1 MARLGRFISRFANLF
16 RNNSAEEEL
25 AREVASHLALLTEE
39 YERRGMSLQD
49 AQIAAKRAYGGVEQA
64 KQAHRDERS
73 MLWIEQA
80 VQDFRYALRMLRR
93 SPGFAAV
100 VILTLALGI
109 GANTAIFTEIDAV
122 LLRSLPAADPQ
133 HLVILEWS
141 AQNKAK
147 IESRSSY
154 GDCSQDCSFSVPFF
168 QVLRRDSRTLANIAA
183 FAGPIEVN
191 FGGNGPANM
200 TRGLFVTGDYFQT
213 IGQKAFLGRTLGP
226 PDDSQTASP
235 AIVLDYGYWQR
246 AFGGDVSEVG
256 RVVRLN
262 SVDATVVGIA
272 SPSFK
277 SLTPGKHQDFF
288 MPMSLARRVQ
298 SEWWN
303 NDNRLADPG
312 TWWVLIAARLK
323 PGVSIA
329 QTQAE
334 ITTLFR
340 TETMHGAK
348 PIFKEGD
355 APRIQVLPAHE
366 ALDGESSQIAPML
379 TLIMIAVGL
388 ILLVACANVAG
399 LILARSTRRHKELA
413 LRQALGAGRS
423 RIARQLLA
431 ESMLLSLAGGSLGV
445 LFAVWGVEAIT
456 KFVSNGANEP
466 FAYTT
471 APDWRVLSFTAALTL
486 ATGLLSGLAPALR
499 GLRGDLT
506 PSLREN
512 ASSSSGAAPQAGR
525 RLRLGDALV
534 VAQVALSIVVL
545 VGAGLLVRTL
555 QKLQS
560 IDPGFDAQNI
570 LLFGINP
577 NLAGYNDRQTSQLYR
592 QLQERFA
599 SLPGVVSASYS
610 ESALLS
616 QSWSST
622 DIHFDGAPPKSN
634 VETQVLAVGAD
645 FFGMMRIPM
654 LAGRSFTAQD
664 FADAETVRAARA
676 AAKANATAS
685 ESSAPTVTH
694 GVPVPVVVNRAFV
707 AKFFSNQDPVGKH
720 VGNSQ
725 GDEPAKTPQP
735 GYRIIG
741 VVANT
746 RYQSPQSE
754 IQPTMFE
761 PLVGNSAHFELRI
774 AGDPTALVKQ
784 VRETVAAA
792 DINLPLFDVRTQT
805 QQIDQTLFK
814 ERLMSR
820 LSSFFAVLALV
831 LACIGLYGLLSYEV
845 TRRTRE
851 LGIRMA
857 LGAQRRDLMR
867 LVVRHGLMLALTGAI
882 IGIGA
887 SMAVT
892 RLMTTMLYGV
902 RPNDP
907 ATFASVSILL
917 VCVAFAACAIPARRA
932 MRIDPMVALREE

>member
-1 MARLGRFISRFANLF
+1 MARLRRLLARFRSLF
-16 RNNSAEEEL
+16 RNNRVEQEL
-25 AREVASHLALLTEE
+25 AREVASHLDLLAEDF
-39 YERRGMSLQD
+39 ERRGMSPED
-49 AQIAAKRAYGGVEQA
+49 ARLAAKRSYGGVEQA

-73 MLWIEQA
+73 FLWAEQA
-80 VQDFRYALRMLRR
+80 AQDLRYALRVLAK

-100 VILTLALGI
+100 AILTLALGI
-109 GANTAIFTEIDAV
+109 GANSAIFTEIDAV

-154 GDCSQDCSFSVPFF
+154 GDCRQDCSFSVPFF
-168 QVLRRDSRTLANIAA
+168 QALRSNARTLAEIAA

-191 FGGNGPANM
+191 FSGNGPANM
-200 TRGLFVTGDYFQT
+200 TRGLFVSGDYFQT
-213 IGQKAFLGRTLGP
+213 IGQSAFLGRTLGP
-226 PDDSQTASP
+226 ADDSQSASP

-246 AFGGDVSEVG
+246 AFGGDASVVG

-272 SPSFK
+272 RPAFK

-288 MPMSLARRVQ
+288 MPLSLARLVR
-298 SEWWN
+298 SEWWDN
-303 NDNRLADPG
+303 ENRLADPG
-312 TWWVLIAARLK
+312 TWWVLIAGRLK
-323 PGVSIA
+323 PGVSMA
-329 QTQAE
+329 QAQAE
-334 ITTLFR
+334 LTTLFR
-340 TETMHGAK
+340 VETMHGAK
-348 PIFKEGD
+348 PVFKEAD
-355 APRIQVLPAHE
+355 APRIRALPAQE

-388 ILLVACANVAG
+388 ILLVACASVAG
-399 LILARSTRRHKELA
+399 LILARSTRRQKELA

-431 ESMLLSLAGGSLGV
+431 ESLLLSFAGGSLGV
-445 LFAVWGVEAIT
+445 LFAVWAVEAIT

-471 APDWRVLSFTAALTL
+471 TPDWRVLSFTAGLTL
-486 ATGLLSGLAPALR
+486 ATGLLCGLAPVLR

-512 ASSSSGAAPQAGR
+512 ASSSSGAAPQAGK

-560 IDPGFDAQNI
+560 IDPGFDTQNI

-577 NLAGYNDRQTSQLYR
+577 NLAGYNDQQTSQLYR

-599 SLPGVVSASYS
+599 ALPGVVSASYS

-616 QSWSST
+616 RSWSST
-622 DIHFDGAPPKSN
+622 DIHLDGAPPKSN
-634 VETQVLAVGAD
+634 VEAQVLSVGAD
-645 FFGMMRIPM
+645 FFRMMRIPM

-664 FADAETVRAARA
+664 FADAEKVREARA
-676 AAKANATAS
+676 AAKANAAAAA
-685 ESSAPTVTH
+685 SSALPATQ
-694 GVPVPVVVNRAFV
+694 GVAVPVVVNHAFV
-707 AKFFSNQDPVGKH
+707 AKFFPNQDPMGRH
-720 VGNSQ
+720 FGNSQ

-741 VVANT
+741 VVGDT
-746 RYQSPQSE
+746 RYESPQSE

-761 PLVGNSAHFELRI
+761 PLVGNSAHFELRTT
-774 AGDPTALVKQ
+774 GDPTALVKQ
-784 VRETVAAA
+784 VRGAVAAA
-792 DINLPLFDVRTQT
+792 DINLPLFDVRTQM
-805 QQIDQTLFK
+805 QQIEQTLFK

-820 LSSFFAVLALV
+820 LSSFFAILALV

-845 TRRTRE
+845 ARRTRE

-857 LGAQRRDLMR
+857 LGAQRTNLMR
-867 LVVRHGLMLALTGAI
+867 LVVRQGLVLALVGAI

-892 RLMTTMLYGV
+892 RLMASMLYGV

-907 ATFASVSILL
+907 ATFAAVSILML
-917 VCVAFAACAIPARRA
+917 LVAFAACAIPARRA
-932 MRIDPMVALREE
+932 MRVDPMVALREE